1 MSKQSTQSASGFSH
15 VDADGRARMVDVGGK
30 RATRRTAVAEAWVE
44 LGDGIAD
51 KLRSGAALRKGNVLE
66 TARLAGF
73 LAAKKTAELVPMCHP
88 LPLDSVEI
96 EATLVGSRVRLRAT
110 VSARA
115 ATGVEMEAI
124 TAVSIAAVTVYD
136 MVKSEGKGIEIGPIR
151 LLEKRGGKS
160 GHWKRE
166 ESIHGTR

>member
-1 MSKQSTQSASGFSH
+1 MSKQPEKSASNFSH
-15 VDADGRARMVDVGGK
+15 LDAEGRARMVDVSVK
-30 RATRRTAVAEAWVE
+30 RATRRTAIAEAWVD
-44 LGDGIAD
+44 LGDRLAG

-66 TARLAGF
+66 TARLAGI

-88 LPLDSVEI
+88 LPLDAVEI
-96 EATLVGSRVRLRAT
+96 EAALEGSRVRLQAT

-115 ATGVEMEAI
+115 PTGVEMEAI
-124 TAVSIAAVTVYD
+124 TAVSIAAVTIYD
-136 MVKSEGKGIEIGPIR
+136 MVKSEGKGIAIGPIR

-166 ESIHGTR
+166 DLVNGTR

>member
-1 MSKQSTQSASGFSH
+1 MNKQPLKSASSFSH
-15 VDADGRARMVDVGGK
+15 LDAEGRARMVDVGGK

-44 LGDGIAD
+44 LGDRLVG

-66 TARLAGF
+66 TARLAGI

-96 EATLVGSRVRLRAT
+96 EAEWEGSRVRLLAT

-115 ATGVEMEAI
+115 PTGVEMEAI
-124 TAVSIAAVTVYD
+124 TAVSIAAVTIYD
-136 MVKSEGKGIEIGPIR
+136 MVKSEGKGIPIGPIW

-160 GHWKRE
+160 GYWKRE
-166 ESIHGTR
+166 EPVHGTR